1 MDAEDRFPHR
11 VREIEHCW
19 IALPDGTR
27 LGARVWLPENAEAH
41 PVPAILEYLPY
52 HKRDFTVFRDRP
64 IQAYMAGH
72 GYAAV
77 RVDIR
82 GTGDS
87 DGILLDEYTKQEQDD
102 ALAVI
107 AWLRQQPWC
116 DGNVGM
122 WGISWGGFNS
132 LQVAARRPEGLK
144 AVMVLGFTDDRFAND
159 VHYLG
164 GLMLAENPFWAAAM
178 LSTMSLP
185 PDPIL
190 YGDGWRDAWA
200 KRLEASPP
208 WMEPWA
214 SHQRRDAY
222 WQHGSVCENYS
233 AITCPV
239 FAVTGWEDGYVEPV
253 FRLMENLF
261 APRKALIGPWAHTFP
276 QSGQPLP
283 AIGFLQECVRWW
295 DHWLKGRDSGIMDE
309 PQFRFWMQDT
319 LRPQRTYLE
328 RPGRWV
334 AEDGWPGSSKAKT
347 LFLTS
352 VGLRDEPGAKDSV
365 TVHSPLAI
373 GECAGRLAGY
383 GGGPDLPCD
392 QRADDGRSIVFEG
405 AALESGLEIL
415 GIPHIELTVASDKP
429 QAMIAVRLNEVWPDG
444 AVTRISFGVL
454 NLTHRNGHAEPKPLE
469 PGKLYR
475 VRVPMK
481 ALAHAFARGN
491 RLRVAIS
498 TSYWPIVWPSPR
510 TPSLTLDLSDARLIL
525 PLRAPR
531 EADMKLHEYG
541 PPEAARPEAITVLTR
556 DRTTRTLEVDEMT
569 EHRKLTM
576 FGDYGLQRVDTYD
589 LTAGLIGSEVV
600 EITGEDPASARAT
613 AEWTASLARGDW
625 RIETRARLSFW
636 SDARDFHYE
645 ASLDAF
651 EGETLFRQLKWR
663 KSFPRDNM

>member
-11 VREIEHCW
+11 VREIEHSW
-19 IALPDGTR
+19 ITLPDGTR
-27 LGARVWLPENAEAH
+27 LGARIWLPQDAEAH

-107 AWLRQQPWC
+107 AWLREQAWC

-144 AVMVLGFTDDRFAND
+144 AVMALGFTDDRFATD

-185 PDPIL
+185 PDPAL

-200 KRLEASPP
+200 KRLDASPP

-214 SHQRRDAY
+214 LHQRRDAY
-222 WQHGSVCENYS
+222 WKHGSVCEDYS
-233 AITCPV
+233 AIACPV

-253 FRLMENLF
+253 FRLMENLTV
-261 APRKALIGPWAHTFP
+261 PRKALIGPWAHTFP

-295 DHWLKGRDSGIMDE
+295 DQWLKGRDTGIMDE
-309 PQFRFWMQDT
+309 PRMRLWMQDSV
-319 LRPQRTYLE
+319 RPQRTYEE

-334 AEDGWPGSSKAKT
+334 AEDAWPGSSQVRT
-347 LFLTS
+347 LYLTS
-352 VGLRDEPGAKDSV
+352 KGLRDTAGSGSAIV
-365 TVHSPLAI
+365 RSPLAT

-383 GGGPDLPCD
+383 GGGPDMPSD
-392 QRADDGRSIVFEG
+392 QRADDGRSLVFESAPLG
-405 AALESGLEIL
+405 EDLEIL
-415 GIPHIELTVASDKP
+415 GAAEIALTLTSDKP
-429 QAMIAVRLNEVWPDG
+429 QAMIAVRLNEVRPDG
-444 AVTRISFGVL
+444 TVTRVSFGVR
-454 NLTHRNGHAEPKPLE
+454 NLAHRDGSEAPQPLE
-469 PGKLYR
+469 PGKPYR
-475 VRVPMK
+475 LRVAMK
-481 ALAHAFARGN
+481 PVAHSFARGN

-498 TSYWPIVWPSPR
+498 TSYWPIVWPSPQ
-510 TPSLTLDLSDARLIL
+510 TPSLALDLSDAKLDL
-525 PLRAPR
+525 PVRVPR
-531 EADMKLHEYG
+531 DADAKLHEYG
-541 PPEAARPEAITVLTR
+541 PPEAARPEAITVLAP
-556 DRTTRTLEVDEMT
+556 DLTTRTLEIDEMT

-576 FGDYGLQRVDTYD
+576 VGDYGLQRVDSYD
-589 LTAGLIGSEVV
+589 LTAGLYSSEST
-600 EITGEDPASARAT
+600 EITGEDPASARTT
-613 AEWTASLARGDW
+613 AEWTASLSRGDW
-625 RIETRARLSFW
+625 HIETKARLSLRC
-636 SDARDFHYE
+636 DAENFHYE

-651 EGETLFRQLKWR
+651 EGGKPFRQLTWR